1 MTAPRRAAQVITD
14 WLQNTMLRSVLDTQ
28 RGQEIRIRRLEAR
41 MPALENA
48 LRQFRADVDA
58 ETSRIGEQLAAM
70 QSRLEAGD
78 ASAAAQVSAE
88 LGPVVESLRA
98 LGTGSPADPVP
109 APDAEGGGDVPAGV

>member
-14 WLQNTMLRSVLDTQ
+14 WLQNTMLRSVLDAQ
-28 RGQEIRIRRLEAR
+28 RGLEIRIRRLEAR

-98 LGTGSPADPVP
+98 LGTGNPGDPVP